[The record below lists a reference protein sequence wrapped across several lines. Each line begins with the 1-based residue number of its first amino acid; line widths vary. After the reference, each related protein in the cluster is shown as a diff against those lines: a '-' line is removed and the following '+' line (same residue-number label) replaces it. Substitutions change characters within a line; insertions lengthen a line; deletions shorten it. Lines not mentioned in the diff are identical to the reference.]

1 MSGFRTVSPYLE
13 NFLDFL
19 TRRDVRYSPTLGKH
33 FCPVGLPQESCFD
46 ELGEKNSSSAGGEG
60 PLISKELKL

>member
-1 MSGFRTVSPYLE
+1 MIKFRVYNLRS
-13 NFLDFL
+13 
-19 TRRDVRYSPTLGKH
+19 R
-33 FCPVGLPQESCFD
+33 FD